1 MRPRFRLLWPLL
13 AACSLAT
20 MLGAQVLN
28 PAMDKP
34 GAPFSY
40 ASASTDEMSLMDAP
54 MGTEITPSG
63 SLYTG
68 YGEMMFLVG
77 YPAQPA
83 YQRIRTLE
91 DGYLPIF
98 HYEYRDG
105 AVTYR
110 VTTLTGTVSAESNA
124 PVNFIRVVATNS
136 GHEARTSYFT
146 VAIRYTGA
154 VDTAD
159 GDGTHRFRRPVTP
172 GHPGAYAQPGVEFN
186 PQWVYGFDQDLA
198 LRSGKVVYEFPTASK
213 PVLWLT
219 RLQLFSKA
227 QKLNVLPDTPVLLAQ
242 YAVHLQPG
250 QSQTLDFKMPVQPL
264 AAEDHAAVASLRQAT
279 FSDAEARVRSFWRG
293 MLRKGIQISVP
304 EAKVADTFKANL
316 IDDMMARDHV
326 GDDYIQTV
334 NKLQYHAFWL
344 RDGSNI
350 AHAYEVAG
358 YPELARQDLLFFLKT
373 QRPDG
378 LFLSQEGQY
387 DGWGQ
392 AVWALGKYVQY
403 TGDLNF
409 ARQVYPAVQK
419 AVAWLKQA
427 RQQDSMHLMPASIP
441 HDDEF
446 THTMAHT
453 TGFNFWALDG
463 LQQAIGMA
471 RALGNGADAADWQHE
486 YDDYS
491 ATLQQAIKK
500 VTARTG
506 GYITPGLDVSGGQ
519 DWGNMMALYPEQ
531 VLPLNDPDIPATIR
545 ATRAKFAEGLMT
557 YGGRLHHYITMKD
570 TETEVMLG
578 EQQLALDDLY
588 AVLVHTS
595 STHAGFEWGV
605 RPWADRDFGQD
616 LAPHG
621 WFSAEYIILLRN
633 MLLREQG
640 NELHLLSVL
649 SPSWTRPGDHVD
661 VTDAPTLFGPVSLHA
676 AFRTGGMTLTLQQKF
691 HAAPAEM
698 VVHLPW
704 YVRAGKAT
712 ADGHEVAIHR
722 GAITIPASTRRVEVE
737 WIRMPAGGSYSYLAA
752 VQAWKQQYAAHDKA
766 LLRNGSPRPTPI
778 PLK

>member
-1 MRPRFRLLWPLL
+1 MRPRFRFLWPLI
-13 AACSLAT
+13 AACTFASLLT
-20 MLGAQVLN
+20 AQVLN

-63 SLYTG
+63 YLYTG
-68 YGEMMFLVG
+68 YGELIFLVG

-83 YQRIRTLE
+83 HQRIRTLE

-105 AVTYR
+105 SVIYR
-110 VTTLTGTVSAESNA
+110 VTTLTGTVSADSKA
-124 PVNFIRVVATNS
+124 PVNFIRVQASNV

-146 VAIRYTGA
+146 VAFRYTGA
-154 VDTAD
+154 VDTTS
-159 GDGTHRFRRPVTP
+159 GIGTHRFKRPVSP
-172 GHPGAYAQPGVEFN
+172 SHPGAYSQPGVEFD
-186 PQWVYGFDQDLA
+186 PQWTYGFDQDLA
-198 LRSGKVVYEFPTASK
+198 LRSGQVVYEFPTGLK

-219 RLQLFSKA
+219 RLQLFDRA
-227 QKLNVLPDTPVLLAQ
+227 QKLDVLPNTPVLLTQ

-250 QSQTLDFKMPVQPL
+250 QAQTLDFKMPVQPI
-264 AAEDHAAVASLRQAT
+264 AAGDNAAVASLRQAS
-279 FSDAEARVRSFWRG
+279 FDDARARVRSFWQG
-293 MLRKGIQISVP
+293 MLQKGIQISVP
-304 EAKVADTFKANL
+304 EAKVVDTFKANL

-350 AHAYEVAG
+350 AHAYELAG

-378 LFLSQEGQY
+378 LFLSQNGQY

-403 TGDLNF
+403 TGDLGF
-409 ARQVYPAVQK
+409 AREVYPAVQK

-427 RQQDSMHLMPASIP
+427 RQQDPMHLMPASNP

-446 THTMAHT
+446 THTVAHT
-453 TGFNFWALDG
+453 TGFNIWALDG

-471 RALGNGADAADWQHE
+471 KALGNSTDAADWQKE

-491 ATLQQAIKK
+491 ATLQKAIKQ

-506 GYITPGLDVSGGQ
+506 GYITPGLDASGGQ
-519 DWGNMMALYPEQ
+519 DWGNMMALYPEP

-570 TETEVMLG
+570 TETEVILG
-578 EQQLALDDLY
+578 EQPLALDDLY
-588 AVLVHTS
+588 SVLVHTS

-640 NELHLLSVL
+640 HDLHLLSVL
-649 SPSWTRPGDHVD
+649 SPAWTRPGDHVD
-661 VTDAPTLFGPVSLHA
+661 VSQAPTLFGPVSLHA
-676 AFRTGGMTLTLQQKF
+676 TFRSGGMTLTIEQKF
-691 HAAPAEM
+691 HAAPAHV

-704 YVRAGKAT
+704 YVHATRAL
-712 ADGHEVAIHR
+712 ADGHAAAIRR
-722 GAITIPASTRRVEVE
+722 GSITIPASTHRVEVS
-737 WIRMPAGGSYSYLAA
+737 WTRTPVSDSFSYSAA
-752 VQAWKQQYAAHDKA
+752 VQAWKQQYAAHYKA
-766 LLRNGSPRPTPI
+766 FLRNGSPRPTPI

>member
-1 MRPRFRLLWPLL
+1 MRPRFRILWPLIAVCTL
-13 AACSLAT
+13 ASL
-20 MLGAQVLN
+20 LGAQVLN
-28 PAMDKP
+28 PAIDKA

-54 MGTEITPSG
+54 LGTELTPSG
-63 SLYTG
+63 YLYTG
-68 YGEMMFLVG
+68 YGELMFLVG

-83 YQRIRTLE
+83 HQRIRTLE

-98 HYEYRDG
+98 HYVYRDG
-105 AVTYR
+105 AVVYR
-110 VTTLTGTVSAESNA
+110 VTTMTGTASAGSSA
-124 PVNFIRVVATNS
+124 PVNFIRILATNS

-146 VAIRYTGA
+146 VAFRYTGA
-154 VDTAD
+154 VDTTS
-159 GDGTHRFRRPVTP
+159 GVGTHRFRRPVVP
-172 GHPGAYAQPGVEFN
+172 GHPGAYSQPGVPFDS
-186 PQWVYGFDQDLA
+186 QWTYGFDQDLA
-198 LRSGKVVYEFPTASK
+198 LRSGKVVYEFPSNLHPA
-213 PVLWLT
+213 LWLT
-219 RLQLFSKA
+219 QLQLFSKA
-227 QKLNVLPDTPVLLAQ
+227 QTLKVLPDTPVLLAQ

-250 QSQTLDFKMPVQPL
+250 QVQTLDFKMPVQPIT
-264 AAEDHAAVASLRQAT
+264 AEDHAAVASLRQAN
-279 FSDAEARVRSFWRG
+279 FDEARARVRAFWQG
-293 MLRKGIQISVP
+293 VLHQGVQISVP
-304 EAKVADTFKANL
+304 EAKVVDTFKANL

-344 RDGSNI
+344 RDGANI
-350 AHAYEVAG
+350 THAYEVAG

-378 LFLSQEGQY
+378 LFLSQNGQY

-403 TGDLNF
+403 TGDLGF
-409 ARQVYPAVQK
+409 AREVYPAVQK

-427 RQQDSMHLMPASIP
+427 RQQDPLHLMPASNP

-446 THTMAHT
+446 TRTIAHT
-453 TGFNFWALDG
+453 TGFNIWALDG
-463 LQQAIGMA
+463 LQQAIAMA
-471 RALGNGADAADWQHE
+471 RALGNSADAADWQRE

-491 ATLQQAIKK
+491 ATLQKQIKQ

-519 DWGNMMALYPEQ
+519 DWGNMMALYPEP
-531 VLPLNDPDIPATIR
+531 VLPLNDPDIAATIR
-545 ATRAKFAEGLMT
+545 RTRAKFAEGLMT

-570 TETEVMLG
+570 TETELILG
-578 EQQLALDDLY
+578 EQQWALDDLY
-588 AVLVHTS
+588 SVLVHTS

-621 WFSAEYIILLRN
+621 WFSAEYIVLLRN

-640 NELHLLSVL
+640 NDLHLLSVL
-649 SPSWTRPGDHVD
+649 SPAWTRPGDHID
-661 VTDAPTLFGPVSLHA
+661 VSNAPTLFGPVSLHA
-676 AFRTGGMTLTLQQKF
+676 TFRSGGMTLMLQPKF
-691 HAAPAEM
+691 HAAPGQV

-704 YVRAGKAT
+704 YVHASKAQ
-712 ADGHEVAIHR
+712 ADGHTVAIR
-722 GAITIPASTRRVEVE
+722 QGTVTIPASAHRLEVTWTRT
-737 WIRMPAGGSYSYLAA
+737 PAGGAYSYPAA
-752 VQAWKQQYAAHDKA
+752 VQAWKQEYAAHYKA
-766 LLRNGSPRPTPI
+766 FLRNGSPRPAPI